1 MERKGVIRSPP
12 RVVHPDVQSPEL
24 LPDLVSRLPDLPV
37 RCNIGHDVEK
47 PGAGLVPHGSQM
59 LPPFVADVQDRHVH
73 TFPKKPDRDRE
84 PDPPGSSRH
93 HRHSAHHER
102 SLLDR
107 RLPPPVSREHS
118 LTLTFPDGY
127 TTVVPMRRT
136 RYSLVFLTAAAF
148 LVVSCST
155 KLAEQPG
162 LTDTGLFTNGQQ
174 YLAKKKYSDAA
185 EHYKV
190 LLEKFPNSPLA
201 PKAQLA
207 LADAY
212 MEDGDNVEAEVAYD
226 DFMRLYPASDNVSY
240 ALFQKGELFSSQASK
255 PGRDQG
261 KTLEAI
267 RTYKLILEKYPSAPY
282 AETATRRVGELRNR
296 LAEHE
301 VYVVTHYLARNKT
314 DSAEARA
321 KRALSDYP
329 DTTSVPTLMSLLAEA
344 LAREGKKEESAAVS
358 QNLREKYLGPGEK
371 KR

>member
-1 MERKGVIRSPP
+1 
-12 RVVHPDVQSPEL
+12 
-24 LPDLVSRLPDLPV
+24 
-37 RCNIGHDVEK
+37 
-47 PGAGLVPHGSQM
+47 
-59 LPPFVADVQDRHVH
+59 
-73 TFPKKPDRDRE
+73 
-84 PDPPGSSRH
+84 
-93 HRHSAHHER
+93 
-102 SLLDR
+102 
-107 RLPPPVSREHS
+107 
-118 LTLTFPDGY
+118 
-127 TTVVPMRRT
+127 MRRT
-136 RYSLVFLTAAAF
+136 RHSLVFLTAAAF

-155 KLAEQPG
+155 KLSEQPG

-226 DFMRLYPASDNVSY
+226 DFIRLYPASDNVSY
-240 ALFQKGELFSSQASK
+240 ALFQKGELFSSQVSK

-267 RTYKLILEKYPSAPY
+267 RTYKLILEKYPSSPY

-301 VYVVTHYLARNKT
+301 VYVVTHYLAREKR

-321 KRALSDYP
+321 RRALSDYP
-329 DTTSVPTLMSLLAEA
+329 DTPSVPTLMSLLAEA
-344 LAREGKKEESAAVS
+344 LARQGKKEEAAVVS